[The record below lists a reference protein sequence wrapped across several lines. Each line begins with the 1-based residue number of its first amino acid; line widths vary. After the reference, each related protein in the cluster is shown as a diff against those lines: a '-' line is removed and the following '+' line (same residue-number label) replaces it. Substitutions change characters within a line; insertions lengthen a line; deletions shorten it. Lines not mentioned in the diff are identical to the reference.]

1 MGHRVVVIGGGI
13 AGLSAA
19 YRVKKLVPGV
29 ELRLVEAEEKLGGKV
44 VTDLVASPSGSFV
57 VEGGPDTFISYKP
70 AGIALC
76 RELGIEDRLHGTN
89 TKVRG
94 SSVMRKGRLH
104 QMPEGL
110 TGLIPSKFGPM
121 ALTGLISPLGKLR
134 MGLDLFVPPRR
145 DLPGQKIDETLA
157 EFVRRRLGGELYE
170 RLIEPLMSG
179 IYAGDGEELSL
190 AATFPQ
196 LRQSELE
203 NGSLV
208 MGMLATKRKNA
219 KAKREAKAASA
230 GTQSAPRRAWPAFI
244 TPELGLAEIVDALA
258 KTFAEDE
265 LVLGVKAL
273 RVVRAGKEWLVVLED
288 GRELRADALVV
299 ATPSHAAAPLL
310 EGLDSSLASAL
321 ASIPHAS
328 TATLSIAYREED
340 LPRPL
345 DSFGYVIPKKE
356 GRSILAATFTSTKF
370 PHRAPEGSVLI
381 RAFIGRAGNDAGI
394 DLPETELVAMVRQE
408 LKEVLGITAEPLFH
422 RTFRWPLAMPQY
434 TRGHLDRLAVIDRA
448 VAGLPGLA
456 LAGNAYRGIGIP
468 DCIASG
474 EGAAASVARRLGVAI
489 ETPKKEMKA

>member
-1 MGHRVVVIGGGI
+1 MREGKVEGKRVVVIGGGI

-19 YRVKKLVPGV
+19 HRLKKLLPGV
-29 ELRLVEAEEKLGGKV
+29 ELRLVEGDKRLGGKIA
-44 VTDLVASPSGSFV
+44 TDRVDGFV

-76 RELGIEDRLHGTN
+76 RELGLEERLNGTN
-89 TKVRG
+89 TRVHG

-104 QMPEGL
+104 KMPEGL

-121 ALTGLISPLGKLR
+121 ATTALISPLGKLR

-145 DLPGQKIDETLA
+145 DEADETLA
-157 EFVRRRLGGELYE
+157 EFVRRRLGNELYE

-190 AATFPQ
+190 GATFPQ

-208 MGMLATKRKNA
+208 MGMLRTKRKNA
-219 KAKREAKAASA
+219 KAKKEAAAKRA
-230 GTQSAPRRAWPAFI
+230 ALGADAPAAETRKTWPAFV
-244 TPELGLAEIVDALA
+244 TPELGLAEIVEALEE
-258 KTFAEDE
+258 TFTAEE
-265 LVLGVKAL
+265 LLLGVKAAKL
-273 RVVRAGKEWLVVLED
+273 ERRGATWAVTLADGRVLE
-288 GRELRADALVV
+288 ADAVV
-299 ATPSHAAAPLL
+299 MAAPAHGAAPLL
-310 EGLDSSLASAL
+310 SGLDPEMAA
-321 ASIPHAS
+321 AMAAIPHAS
-328 TATLSIAYREED
+328 TATLSIAYREAD

-370 PHRAPEGSVLI
+370 PHRAPPGFVLI

-394 DLPETELVAMVRQE
+394 ELPEDRLLSMVQDELR
-408 LKEVLGITAEPLFH
+408 EVLGITAAPLFH
-422 RTFRWPLAMPQY
+422 RSYRWPLAMPQY
-434 TRGHLDRLAVIDRA
+434 TRGHLARLAVIE
-448 VAGLPGLA
+448 AGAAKLPGLA
-456 LAGNAYRGIGIP
+456 VAGNAYRGIGLP

-474 EGAAASVARRLGVAI
+474 EAAA
-489 ETPKKEMKA
+489 KKIADHLSA